1 MDVAVR
7 YFERLAYILRTTKPP
22 YNAQRGGRAVR
33 QQHNHDNPRHERAST
48 GRSYDGLDASS
59 IPAPRATPPHPA
71 GIPALADLAGLT
83 HVLAASMPVERAI
96 AAAIE
101 RAAQLV
107 PTARRLALYALD
119 PSTPSL
125 LIQLANAQRES
136 PGAAPRFSAELAAA
150 ETLGYGERADRQVL
164 AERGVARPAGATLLP
179 LLPLAA
185 ARERP
190 LGALVVEHSPTAA
203 RPDATVLGI
212 IADLLGALLE
222 RRAAAEER
230 QRTTRA
236 LAALPALAFLPGPDA
251 FAPGGPAP
259 DNLAGSGGV
268 TRVVAA
274 EEAALLRVGAHELRA
289 LAAARDCMALVRMPS
304 GAWSALPDA
313 DLPGDVS
320 ITPQQAEA
328 LLPAL
333 REGPITIAPE
343 QDKALWRELAP
354 LRRQDGSPTARVHLI
369 AAASLDETF
378 VIYALAEGPA
388 VPLASHW
395 LPLARALAT
404 AVAAGIAARHMAA
417 EARDEARARDAY
429 MSLVAHEL
437 RGPMTALKG
446 YAQLLMRQ
454 AYNQP
459 LPEPMIRAVDVIEQQ
474 SLRLSEMLGELL
486 DASRLRHGKLPFTP
500 TEVDLGAALRR
511 VIERSQAM
519 YPQHAITLDLPPGPL
534 TVTGDVARIEQ
545 VLRDLIDNAARYSPN
560 GGEIAVSVTTSRTG
574 EALIAVRD
582 TGIGVAVEDRERI
595 FEYLYRAPRTMER
608 HLSGLGLG
616 LYVSRHLVERMGGRL
631 WLEATST
638 EPPSSGSEFRFTVR
652 QHTASSSTQSR

>member
-33 QQHNHDNPRHERAST
+33 QQHNHDNPQHEGEST

-71 GIPALADLAGLT
+71 GIPALADLADLIR
-83 HVLAASMPVERAI
+83 VLATSMPVERAI

-125 LIQLANAQRES
+125 LIQLGNAQRE
-136 PGAAPRFSAELAAA
+136 PAGAAPRLSAELAAA
-150 ETLGYGERADRQVL
+150 ETLGYGERTDRQVL

-179 LLPLAA
+179 LAV
-185 ARERP
+185 ARDRP
-190 LGALVVEHSPTAA
+190 LGALVVEHSPAAA

-212 IADLLGALLE
+212 IADTLGALLE

-236 LAALPALAFLPGPDA
+236 LAALPALAFASGSVA

-259 DNLAGSGGV
+259 DNLAGSDGV

-274 EEAALLRVGAHELRA
+274 EEEALRAGAHELRA
-289 LAAARDCMALVRMPS
+289 LAAARDCMVLVRMPS

-313 DLPGDVS
+313 DRPGDVS
-320 ITPQQAEA
+320 ITSQQAEA

-343 QDKALWRELAP
+343 QDKALWRALAP
-354 LRRQDGSPTARVHLI
+354 PRRQDGSPTARIHLI
-369 AAASLDETF
+369 AAASPDETF
-378 VIYALAEGPA
+378 AVYALAESPA
-388 VPLASHW
+388 APPTPHW

-446 YAQLLMRQ
+446 YAQLLVRQ

-459 LPEPMIRAVDVIEQQ
+459 LPEPMIRSVDVIEQQ

-486 DASRLRHGKLPFTP
+486 DASRLRHGELPFTP

-519 YPQHAITLDLPPGPL
+519 YPQHAIALDLPPGPL

-560 GGEIAVSVTTSRTG
+560 GGEIAVSVTTSRAG

-616 LYVSRHLVERMGGRL
+616 LYVSRHLAERMGGRL

-652 QHTASSSTQSR
+652 QHTASSSTQPR